1 MSNNEADIKA
11 ESTSRIP
18 LWVSALLPLVALALL
33 LSVFAFGN
41 PLAMFTAELPP
52 IEDLTFERVRVV
64 ESGFEVTLINS
75 GPDPVNVAQVLVDEA
90 YWNYSIEPSN
100 TIPRLGRAEL
110 HIPYPWVETEPHEI
124 VVITDS
130 GTTFAREVELATLT
144 PTAGITEFLAYALLG
159 IYVGVIPVALGMLW
173 YPAMRRLGQRW
184 MGAILAL
191 TLGLLVFLLIDTL
204 LEALE
209 IAAMLPDVFQ
219 GVALVLFSALLTWL
233 ALLAVRSRGGGLSK
247 LGLTPG
253 LVVAILIALG
263 IGLHNLGEGLAIGA
277 AFALGEAALGSFLVI
292 GFTLHNV
299 TEGIAIAAPLVPGAV
314 EEDSQATEERPSKAP
329 GFWTFAGLALLAGAP
344 AILGAWIGG
353 FAFNP
358 VLTAIFLGIGVGA
371 IWQVIVEVGEFLRRN
386 ADRKDQPVVTW
397 PNVGGFLLGL
407 GIMYLTAFL
416 VSF

>member
-52 IEDLTFERVRVV
+52 IEDLTFERARVV

-371 IWQVIVEVGEFLRRN
+371 IWQVIVVVGEFLRRN